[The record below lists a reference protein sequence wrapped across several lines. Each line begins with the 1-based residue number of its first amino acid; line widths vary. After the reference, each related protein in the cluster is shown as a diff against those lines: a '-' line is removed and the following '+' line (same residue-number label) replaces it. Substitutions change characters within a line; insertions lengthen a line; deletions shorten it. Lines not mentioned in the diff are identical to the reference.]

1 MPLYLCGMMND
12 KKYRYSLCNARPVR
26 LFICPRCGKR
36 DFKKYVDNTT
46 GHYVAHNLGRCN
58 RQQKCGYHARP
69 EYAGVNYRTNN
80 DSRPY
85 TVQKT
90 KEKPLPITYIDKHL
104 MQRSMGQPCHFKQ
117 WLRSFAGDDA
127 VDTVLGMYPVG
138 SSKHWPGA
146 TVFWQVDVQGNVRT
160 GKVML
165 YHALSGKR
173 VREPFNHITWVHSLL
188 PGQKTFNMQ
197 QCLFGEH
204 LLTVEAHAKKPVA
217 IVESEKTAII
227 AALYKPDM
235 LWLACG
241 GMQQLNYNLLLPL
254 RGRRVVF
261 FADKG
266 AVHLWQEKADE
277 WAGQMKGVMAEVSTF
292 LEDTGL
298 PEGSDM
304 ADYLLSNLPEK
315 PKPVQTPL
323 DKLMAKNP
331 AISKLVGTLGL
342 ELEEE

>member
-26 LFICPRCGKR
+26 LFVCPRCGKR

-46 GHYVAHNLGRCN
+46 GHYVAAHLGRCN
-58 RQQKCGYHARP
+58 RQQKCGYHAKP
-69 EYAGVNYRTNN
+69 EYNGVNHRTGGS
-80 DSRPY
+80 SRPY
-85 TVQKT
+85 TVQKA

-104 MQRSMGQPCHFKQ
+104 MQRSMGQPCQFKQ
-117 WLRSFAGDDA
+117 WLHTLAGSEA
-127 VDTVLGMYPVG
+127 AEVVLGMYPVG
-138 SSKHWPGA
+138 SSKHWHGA

-165 YHALSGKR
+165 YHAGTGKR
-173 VREPFNHITWVHSLL
+173 VREPVNHVTWVHSLL
-188 PGQKTFNMQ
+188 GHKQFNLQ
-197 QCLFGEH
+197 QCLFGEQ
-204 LLTVEAHAKKPVA
+204 LLTVEAHAQKPVA

-254 RGRRVVF
+254 KGRRVVF
-261 FADKG
+261 FPDKG
-266 AVHLWQEKADE
+266 AVALWQEKADE
-277 WAGQMKGVMAEVSTF
+277 WAEQMKGAVVEVSDF
-292 LEDTGL
+292 LEDTNL
-298 PEGSDM
+298 PPGSDI
-304 ADYLLSNLPEK
+304 ADYLIANPPEK

-323 DKLMAKNP
+323 DKLIAKNP
-331 AISKLVGTLGL
+331 AISKLVGALGL
-342 ELEEE
+342 VEEDD